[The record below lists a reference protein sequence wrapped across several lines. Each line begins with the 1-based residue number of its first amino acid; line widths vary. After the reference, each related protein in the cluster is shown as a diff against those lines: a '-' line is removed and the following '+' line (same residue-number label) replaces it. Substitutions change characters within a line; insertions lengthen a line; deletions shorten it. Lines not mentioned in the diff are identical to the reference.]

1 MNLRLLRAVD
11 RWRAQFNP
19 LRGLTTQRAVTLLDE
34 GEGGCYADLQW
45 TYRRVE
51 KREPTLRGLKRLRQ
65 AAVAKLDW
73 QIRTKDDSPEA
84 KRQADALR
92 AAYDAIGNLN
102 AAIRFLALAE
112 FRGYAHLEKIYRDDD
127 PAQGIVEL
135 CPVEQWHWVRDGL
148 YGAWQYNAAATQVTR
163 GADIDPAHFVIREVD
178 DPINEIGLLL
188 FVEKALSKR
197 DWVGFVEVFGIPPL
211 FAKLPPNI
219 PQGEEA
225 KYQEMA
231 EAVVSDMRGVLP
243 NGAEVTTVDA
253 GARGANP
260 FRDHIAYLDEQLVL
274 AGTSG
279 KLAMLTASTGMN
291 SGQADAHDAV
301 FDRLAAAE
309 AAEIAE
315 VLQRSIDAP
324 LLRAKFPGAPALA
337 WFAFDT
343 EDEESANSVL
353 TNAKLA
359 KEAGFSADAAQ
370 LSEKTGLKLTRN
382 AEGGTRNDTPPSL
395 RPSSFVPP
403 ATLNRD
409 PAPSSGSE
417 FRAPSSAFLA
427 AVGAQAAPVV
437 DLLENLPDPE
447 TDPEGYRAKL
457 AELRERLP
465 ELMDPA
471 GIAEALAEDMLSAGA
486 RASSPASDTAPT
498 TSNAFNP
505 GQRRGSPDNKG
516 RWYNPDGSP
525 KRSHAPG
532 HPDTDFDPKRA
543 EPVKVHAAVAE
554 ALGAKEGIAHLDA
567 HSLWKKHPYNPAK
580 PPKDSRE
587 TAFRSADEARAY
599 VRGVLENPTHI
610 VPGNRGGTIQVIQAR
625 GGRTVAVEVHRVGGM
640 YRVKSAHT
648 LPPDRI
654 RDVTGAPGAKAI
666 GPTTKNRE
674 AEESGARAPVATPGV
689 SAADGLSPSPF
700 PSTSL

>member
-65 AAVAKLDW
+65 AAIGKLDW

-92 AAYDAIGNLN
+92 AAYEAIGNLN

-112 FRGYAHLEKIYRDDD
+112 FRGYAHLEKIYRNDD

-148 YGAWQYNAAATQVTR
+148 YGAWQYNATAQNVLR
-163 GADIDPAHFVIREVD
+163 GAPIDPAHFVIREVD

-219 PQGEEA
+219 PQGEESR
-225 KYQEMA
+225 YQEMA

-260 FRDHIAYLDEQLVL
+260 FRDHIAYIDEQLVL

-324 LLRAKFPGAPALA
+324 LLKAKFPGQPARA
-337 WFAFDT
+337 WFAF
-343 EDEESANSVL
+343 
-353 TNAKLA
+353 
-359 KEAGFSADAAQ
+359 EATSSQATSRFLGRRLRATSR
-370 LSEKTGLKLTRN
+370 SSSWRWPRTTPRMGLPSQP
-382 AEGGTRNDTPPSL
+382 TPGRTFLP
-395 RPSSFVPP
+395 PP
-403 ATLNRD
+403 AKGATLT
-409 PAPSSGSE
+409 PHPIPSGSG
-417 FRAPSSAFLA
+417 RGVTSRHQTAQRSSA
-427 AVGAQAAPVV
+427 VV
-437 DLLENLPDPE
+437 
-447 TDPEGYRAKL
+447 
-457 AELRERLP
+457 
-465 ELMDPA
+465 
-471 GIAEALAEDMLSAGA
+471 S
-486 RASSPASDTAPT
+486 
-498 TSNAFNP
+498 
-505 GQRRGSPDNKG
+505 RRS
-516 RWYNPDGSP
+516 W
-525 KRSHAPG
+525 
-532 HPDTDFDPKRA
+532 
-543 EPVKVHAAVAE
+543 
-554 ALGAKEGIAHLDA
+554 
-567 HSLWKKHPYNPAK
+567 
-580 PPKDSRE
+580 
-587 TAFRSADEARAY
+587 
-599 VRGVLENPTHI
+599 
-610 VPGNRGGTIQVIQAR
+610 
-625 GGRTVAVEVHRVGGM
+625 
-640 YRVKSAHT
+640 
-648 LPPDRI
+648 
-654 RDVTGAPGAKAI
+654 
-666 GPTTKNRE
+666 
-674 AEESGARAPVATPGV
+674 
-689 SAADGLSPSPF
+689 
-700 PSTSL
+700 